1 MSVPLYEADVD
12 AWRTMLA
19 DATYHAEHGQQDQ
32 ALSLLN
38 EAARIYSMNPAP
50 YAAYQDELAN
60 AANYVSGKVDRL
72 AVARANAEP
81 ESLGIV
87 GEILTNDTIGDG
99 ISLVAGTMENA
110 GLLDPNEKQSGQDIE
125 GQKRAPKV
133 LSLKLVGGVAVA
145 LLLLV
150 VAVKVL

>member
-1 MSVPLYEADVD
+1 MSVALYEADVD

-19 DATYHAEHGQQDQ
+19 DATYYAEHGQQDR

-38 EAARIYSMNPAP
+38 EAARIYSMNPPP

-60 AANYVSGKVDRL
+60 AASYVSGKVDRL

-81 ESLGIV
+81 ESLGVV
-87 GEILTNDTIGDG
+87 GEILTNDTVGDG
-99 ISLVAGTMENA
+99 ISLVAGTMINA
-110 GLLDPNEKQSGQDIE
+110 GLLDPNEKQSGQDE
-125 GQKRAPKV
+125 VGHKNAPKV
-133 LSLKLVGGVAVA
+133 PSVQLLGGVAVA
-145 LLLLV
+145 ILLLV